1 MNFSLLETVLLFIE
15 KVVVL
20 WTDTPKV
27 DTVVSNRSSNH
38 PPPPAKLRA
47 VYGIV
52 EVRLAMDFA
61 DKTSFLLDA
70 DLGLGLGGQ
79 NILSLGC

>member
-1 MNFSLLETVLLFIE
+1 MNLSLLETVLLFIE
-15 KVVVL
+15 KVVML
-20 WTDTPKV
+20 WTDTPKL

-47 VYGIV
+47 VHGFV
-52 EVRLAMDFA
+52 EVRLVMDLA

-70 DLGLGLGGQ
+70 DLSHGFGGQ